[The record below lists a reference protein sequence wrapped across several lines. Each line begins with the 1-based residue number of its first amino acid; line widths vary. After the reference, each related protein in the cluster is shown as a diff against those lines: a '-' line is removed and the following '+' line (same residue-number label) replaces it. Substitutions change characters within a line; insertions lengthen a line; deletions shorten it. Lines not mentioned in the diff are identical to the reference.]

1 MTRQGS
7 VTIVS
12 ACVAMSMLSACMTE
26 RLPKAPASVPVPVKA
41 APDFGPIV
49 DENGRCSSDISFDP
63 TPFKG
68 KSDDALMGLGECQ
81 IVALHG
87 EPPLSVMSGA
97 SASSKRET
105 TMLYMEASGKAVY
118 LFSSNR
124 LTRVVR

>member
-1 MTRQGS
+1 MTMHGTVR
-7 VTIVS
+7 IVAACLSMVILS
-12 ACVAMSMLSACMTE
+12 ACVTE
-26 RLPKAPASVPVPVKA
+26 RMSNTPVSAPVAVKST
-41 APDFGPIV
+41 PDFGPIV
-49 DENGRCSSDISFDP
+49 DEDGQCTSDISFDP
-63 TPFKG
+63 APYKG
-68 KSDDALMGLGECQ
+68 KSDDALIGLGECQ

-118 LFSSNR
+118 LFSSNK

>member
-1 MTRQGS
+1 MLAAGIS
-7 VTIVS
+7 LV
-12 ACVAMSMLSACMTE
+12 MLSGCMTE
-26 RLPKAPASVPVPVKA
+26 RMSKAPVSAPVPVKA

-49 DENGRCSSDISFDP
+49 DENGQCSADISFDP
-63 TPFKG
+63 TPYKG
-68 KSDDALMGLGECQ
+68 KPDDALIGLGECQ